1 MSTVFFDIDTQHD
14 FLLPG
19 GALYVPGAEAIIDN
33 VAKLNHY
40 AAEHGIPLISTADA
54 HTPDDPEFAQF
65 GYPPHCVAGTPGA
78 LKPRETLVDG
88 QIVVQKQTLNCFDV
102 PALSALLDEIPAT
115 KAIVYG
121 VVTEICVKYAAMG
134 LLGRGIPVAIVT
146 DAVKEL
152 DATNAD
158 AFIREFQAAGGTLT
172 TMSAVLN
179 NKF

>member
-14 FLLPG
+14 FLIPG
-19 GALYVPGAEAIIDN
+19 GALYVDGAEAIIDN

-40 AAEHGIPLISTADA
+40 AADHGIPLISTTDA
-54 HTPDDPEFAQF
+54 HTPDDPEFAQY

-102 PALSALLDEIPAT
+102 PALSALLDEIRPT
-115 KAIVYG
+115 QAIVYG
-121 VVTEICVKYAAMG
+121 VVTEICVKHAAMG
-134 LLGRGIPVAIVT
+134 LLARGIPVAIVT

-152 DATNAD
+152 NPANAQG
-158 AFIREFQAAGGTLT
+158 FLREFQQAGGTLRKV
-172 TMSAVLN
+172 AEVVR
-179 NKF
+179 

>member
-14 FLLPG
+14 FLIPG

-33 VAKLNHY
+33 VAKLNHH
-40 AAEHGIPLISTADA
+40 AADHGIPLISTADA
-54 HTPDDPEFAQF
+54 HTRNDPEFEH
-65 GYPPHCVAGTPGA
+65 YPPHCIAGTPGA

-102 PALSALLDEIPAT
+102 PALSALLDELHAT

-121 VVTEICVKYAAMG
+121 VVTEICVKHAAEG
-134 LLGRGIPVAIVT
+134 LLARRIPVAIVT

-152 DATNAD
+152 DAANAQ
-158 AFIREFQAAGGTLT
+158 AFLDTFVQAGGSLT
-172 TMSAVLN
+172 TVAEALRLS
-179 NKF
+179 